1 MKKQTEPKDELSTI
15 ILSRK
20 RTAEDYLSTKLELW
34 DEYEDLYYGRLRDK
48 NSTIKKS
55 QVFDH
60 KLSTMVLDRS
70 ARVMA
75 QLQVGKVKAISKN
88 DQGSAKL
95 MNLIHDKYII
105 PNANA
110 QFQFLIKARMVNL
123 FSNIY
128 GAFPVFVDWDV
139 RKNGYAGPDMWMI
152 PIRDFFPQ
160 VGATSIEDSD
170 YCIVRTWQP
179 LSWFE
184 GLKGNKDF
192 KNIDQVLVKLK
203 DKTGDKQS
211 RDSNSKSTRVDAQYT
226 TESPAKNKGYFEV
239 LSMYE
244 KDRWV
249 DFVSSAD
256 MVIRDRKNP
265 QDNGELPVV
274 LKYSM
279 PDLHD
284 FFGIGDFER
293 GKSMQYTT
301 NSLWNMYLDSV
312 KVSIF
317 PPTLINQSAI
327 ADQSSIKWGATAKWL
342 INGNPAN
349 AAQVLQLSPQ
359 GTQTFNNVYQT
370 VTASLLNMFG
380 TSDTSVSDNVDPGF
394 GKTPQALKMQSS
406 RENARDN
413 VDRFY
418 MEQFLQE
425 VSRKFINL
433 MSKKQTGSVAIRMFS
448 EEVEELAKV
457 YPEVAEMYDEKAG
470 KLKINKDKTGSI
482 LYDYEIV
489 SGSTYAVDQTQQ
501 QQNLMTF
508 LQLMTNQMQMGPQ
521 GVTSPM
527 MEAIKGE
534 GMTFKLGELVKRI
547 ISSSGITD
555 WDKILEDN
563 NETGNEDAGK
573 EQIMAGMDNQFAQA
587 LQAMQGAGQI
597 PAQPGQEMPQQMP
610 QGIPMG
616 GM

>member
-1 MKKQTEPKDELSTI
+1 MYAQKGNFLGDFCMKKQTEPKDELSTI

-179 LSWFE
+179 ISWFE

-211 RDSNSKSTRVDAQYT
+211 RDTNSKSTRVDAQYT
-226 TESPAKNKGYFEV
+226 TESPATNKGYFEV
-239 LSMYE
+239 LSM
-244 KDRWV
+244 
-249 DFVSSAD
+249 
-256 MVIRDRKNP
+256 
-265 QDNGELPVV
+265 
-274 LKYSM
+274 
-279 PDLHD
+279 
-284 FFGIGDFER
+284 
-293 GKSMQYTT
+293 
-301 NSLWNMYLDSV
+301 
-312 KVSIF
+312 
-317 PPTLINQSAI
+317 
-327 ADQSSIKWGATAKWL
+327 
-342 INGNPAN
+342 
-349 AAQVLQLSPQ
+349 
-359 GTQTFNNVYQT
+359 
-370 VTASLLNMFG
+370 
-380 TSDTSVSDNVDPGF
+380 
-394 GKTPQALKMQSS
+394 
-406 RENARDN
+406 
-413 VDRFY
+413 
-418 MEQFLQE
+418 
-425 VSRKFINL
+425 
-433 MSKKQTGSVAIRMFS
+433 
-448 EEVEELAKV
+448 
-457 YPEVAEMYDEKAG
+457 
-470 KLKINKDKTGSI
+470 
-482 LYDYEIV
+482 
-489 SGSTYAVDQTQQ
+489 
-501 QQNLMTF
+501 
-508 LQLMTNQMQMGPQ
+508 
-521 GVTSPM
+521 
-527 MEAIKGE
+527 
-534 GMTFKLGELVKRI
+534 
-547 ISSSGITD
+547 
-555 WDKILEDN
+555 
-563 NETGNEDAGK
+563 
-573 EQIMAGMDNQFAQA
+573 
-587 LQAMQGAGQI
+587 
-597 PAQPGQEMPQQMP
+597 
-610 QGIPMG
+610 
-616 GM
+616 